1 MIKGDNFLAVKT
13 NILCRENCFQYW
25 LIIFPMFQVRAAA
38 VFALGTFVSSLAS
51 RERND
56 HARSI
61 DQTIAVTLANNVT
74 HDGSPLVRQ
83 VRLFYNLHMDVARYY
98 SITLFCCNKTNNCY
112 C

>member
-1 MIKGDNFLAVKT
+1 
-13 NILCRENCFQYW
+13 
-25 LIIFPMFQVRAAA
+25 MFQVRAAA

-83 VRLFYNLHMDVARYY
+83 VRLVFWMWPDT
-98 SITLFCCNKTNNCY
+98 IFCY
-112 C
+112 IFSVVI